1 MLVKKRILVIDDEQD
16 ICNSSKS
23 VLERTEKFEVLVST
37 DALTGINL
45 AKSNNPDLILLDVN
59 MPDMDGGEVAQQ
71 LRDYKATSEIPII
84 FLTAL
89 LRKEE
94 TGEDPGKIG
103 RHFFMAKPV
112 LAKEL
117 IDKIESVLK
126 INNR

>member
-1 MLVKKRILVIDDEQD
+1 MLVKKRILVIDDEPD
-16 ICNSSKS
+16 ICNFSKS
-23 VLERTEKFEVLVST
+23 ALERTGKFEVLVAT

-59 MPDMDGGEVAQQ
+59 MPDIDGGEVAQQ

-94 TGEDPGKIG
+94 AGGDPGKIG
-103 RHFFMAKPV
+103 RHFFIAKPV
-112 LAKEL
+112 ASKEL
-117 IDKIESVLK
+117 IEKIESVLK
-126 INNR
+126 INNS